1 MDLKEKLKE
10 ILKKNYGITSDAEL
24 LKELNDMESVDL
36 GIFVTQI
43 DTEKTAQM
51 QEVRKLLTTEDVK
64 KYHVTAERILNALD
78 NSSVPISWHEMD
90 RCALQSVIAKELI
103 LIDKEAR

>member
-24 LKELNDMESVDL
+24 LEELNNMESVDL

-43 DTEKTAQM
+43 DAEKTAYM
-51 QEVRKLLTTEDVK
+51 KEVRNCFQQKIRRNIIQQLREF
-64 KYHVTAERILNALD
+64 
-78 NSSVPISWHEMD
+78 
-90 RCALQSVIAKELI
+90 
-103 LIDKEAR
+103 

>member
-24 LKELNDMESVDL
+24 LEELNNMESVDL

-43 DTEKTAQM
+43 DREDSIDEGGA
-51 QEVRKLLTTEDVK
+51 KLFTTEDMK
-64 KYHVTAERILNALD
+64 KYHTTAERILNALD

>member
-24 LKELNDMESVDL
+24 LEELNNMESVDL

-43 DTEKTAQM
+43 DTGMKWTDAHY
-51 QEVRKLLTTEDVK
+51 R
-64 KYHVTAERILNALD
+64 AL
-78 NSSVPISWHEMD
+78 SPKS
-90 RCALQSVIAKELI
+90 
-103 LIDKEAR
+103 

>member
-1 MDLKEKLKE
+1 MINGQLIVTGRKKDIMFFNGLNYYPEDIEKLCKEKLKE

-43 DTEKTAQM
+43 NTEKTA
-51 QEVRKLLTTEDVK
+51 
-64 KYHVTAERILNALD
+64 
-78 NSSVPISWHEMD
+78 
-90 RCALQSVIAKELI
+90 
-103 LIDKEAR
+103 

>member
-10 ILKKNYGITSDAEL
+10 ILQKNYGITSDAEL
-24 LKELNDMESVDL
+24 LEELNNMESVDL

-51 QEVRKLLTTEDVK
+51 KEVR
-64 KYHVTAERILNALD
+64 N
-78 NSSVPISWHEMD
+78 
-90 RCALQSVIAKELI
+90 CLQQKI
-103 LIDKEAR
+103 

>member
-24 LKELNDMESVDL
+24 LEELNNMESVDL

-43 DTEKTAQM
+43 NT
-51 QEVRKLLTTEDVK
+51 
-64 KYHVTAERILNALD
+64 ERILNALD
-78 NSSVPISWHEMD
+78 NSPVPISWHEMD

>member
-24 LKELNDMESVDL
+24 LEELDDMESVDL

-43 DTEKTAQM
+43 DTEKTSYCKSIVDNLLSAEKEIYQSSERSGGM
-51 QEVRKLLTTEDVK
+51 IGAVNMNMYSATAVR
-64 KYHVTAERILNALD
+64 YSAEFFEFTD
-78 NSSVPISWHEMD
+78 Y
-90 RCALQSVIAKELI
+90 
-103 LIDKEAR
+103 

>member
-1 MDLKEKLKE
+1 M
-10 ILKKNYGITSDAEL
+10 
-24 LKELNDMESVDL
+24 
-36 GIFVTQI
+36 F
-43 DTEKTAQM
+43 
-51 QEVRKLLTTEDVK
+51 TTEDMK
-64 KYHVTAERILNALD
+64 KYHTTAERILNTLD